1 MNIFVMLGLLLVGL
15 VAGYFSGLI
24 GIGGG
29 VIIVPALVLLFGF
42 TEHTAQGTT
51 LALLVP
57 PIGILAVMSYYQKG
71 YVDIKTAIIIC
82 IGFVIGGFIGGKMAV
97 SINETTLRKIFAVV
111 LILLGAKIISS
122 CQLEYGRKI
131 YRYLFSRLH
140 LGLAISHTT
149 PCYKKQSY
157 FECFHAVSFIDYK
170 FLPDLAITKEPSAH
184 CALPET
190 IILSPVFSPPY
201 FIWVYWAL

>member
-111 LILLGAKIISS
+111 LILLGAKMFFFN
-122 CQLEYGRKI
+122 R
-131 YRYLFSRLH
+131 
-140 LGLAISHTT
+140 
-149 PCYKKQSY
+149 
-157 FECFHAVSFIDYK
+157 
-170 FLPDLAITKEPSAH
+170 
-184 CALPET
+184 
-190 IILSPVFSPPY
+190 
-201 FIWVYWAL
+201 

>member
-42 TEHTAQGTT
+42 NEHTAQGTT
-51 LALLVP
+51 LALLIP

-97 SINETTLRKIFAVV
+97 GITETTLRKVFAVV
-111 LILLGAKIISS
+111 LILLGAKMFFFN
-122 CQLEYGRKI
+122 R
-131 YRYLFSRLH
+131 
-140 LGLAISHTT
+140 
-149 PCYKKQSY
+149 
-157 FECFHAVSFIDYK
+157 
-170 FLPDLAITKEPSAH
+170 
-184 CALPET
+184 
-190 IILSPVFSPPY
+190 
-201 FIWVYWAL
+201 

>member
-1 MNIFVMLGLLLVGL
+1 MNMFVMLGLLLVGI

-42 TEHTAQGTT
+42 NEHTAQGTT

-71 YVDIKTAIIIC
+71 YVDIKTAIVIC

-97 SINETTLRKIFAVV
+97 DINEVTLRKVFAVV
-111 LILLGAKIISS
+111 LILLGAKMFFFN
-122 CQLEYGRKI
+122 R
-131 YRYLFSRLH
+131 
-140 LGLAISHTT
+140 
-149 PCYKKQSY
+149 
-157 FECFHAVSFIDYK
+157 
-170 FLPDLAITKEPSAH
+170 
-184 CALPET
+184 
-190 IILSPVFSPPY
+190 
-201 FIWVYWAL
+201 

>member
-1 MNIFVMLGLLLVGL
+1 MNIFLMLGLLLVGL

-42 TEHTAQGTT
+42 NEHTAQGTT

-71 YVDIKTAIIIC
+71 YVDIKTAIVIC

-97 SINETTLRKIFAVV
+97 GINEATLRKVFAVV
-111 LILLGAKIISS
+111 LILLGAKMFFFN
-122 CQLEYGRKI
+122 R
-131 YRYLFSRLH
+131 
-140 LGLAISHTT
+140 
-149 PCYKKQSY
+149 
-157 FECFHAVSFIDYK
+157 
-170 FLPDLAITKEPSAH
+170 
-184 CALPET
+184 
-190 IILSPVFSPPY
+190 
-201 FIWVYWAL
+201 